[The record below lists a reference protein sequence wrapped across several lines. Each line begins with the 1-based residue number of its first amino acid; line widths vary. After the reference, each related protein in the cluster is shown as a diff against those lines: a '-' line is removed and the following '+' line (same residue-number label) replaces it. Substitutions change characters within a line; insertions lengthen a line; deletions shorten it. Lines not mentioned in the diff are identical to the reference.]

1 MVNEINKN
9 FDEFKFGLIFRK
21 MCVYTSIDCGNFIP
35 QHSGDC
41 LACVA
46 GVRKGRGREL
56 GPETPS
62 PFNACTQARD
72 YLTFWAITSTPKT
85 NNKRLKVAR
94 LDFFG
99 LIPPKFEH

>member
-1 MVNEINKN
+1 
-9 FDEFKFGLIFRK
+9 

-99 LIPPKFEH
+99 LTPPKFEH